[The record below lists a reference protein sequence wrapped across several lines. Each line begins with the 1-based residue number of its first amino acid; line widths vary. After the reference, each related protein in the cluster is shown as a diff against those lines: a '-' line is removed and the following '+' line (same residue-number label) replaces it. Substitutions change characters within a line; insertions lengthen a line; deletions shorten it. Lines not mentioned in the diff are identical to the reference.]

1 MGRTLRLLVAA
12 SMLAVVLTP
21 TAATAVVLDRDKGFD
36 PRDVETGHR
45 FEPDISST
53 TRRLAIHDGRRVLAI
68 GVRFYDPVA
77 GWPLEILLDAR
88 GGPRVDHLMNTFGE
102 ECFVWRRGHRRDA
115 MEGRAVARGRRFVC
129 RVPARVVSPTKSIR
143 WKVRTGP
150 PEDPDDSFEVDY
162 APSDRGWYG

>member
-1 MGRTLRLLVAA
+1 MRRTLRLLVPA
-12 SMLAVVLTP
+12 SMLAAFLTP
-21 TAATAVVLDRDKGFD
+21 TAATAVVLDRDTGFD
-36 PRDVETGHR
+36 ARDVETGRR

-53 TRRLAIHDGRRVLAI
+53 TRRLATHHGRRALAI
-68 GVRFYDPVA
+68 VVRFYDPVA

-115 MEGRAVARGRRFVC
+115 VEGRAVARGRRFVC
-129 RVPARVVSPTKSIR
+129 RVPARVVSPTKSIG

-150 PEDPDDSFEVDY
+150 PEDPDDSFEVDH